1 MEVHVFRLFSV
12 GIEKG
17 DRMMKYDFDQIID
30 RRGTSCLKYD
40 FAVERGKREDVL
52 LLWVAD
58 MDFRVPEPILKRL
71 HDCVDHG
78 IFGYSEAKDD
88 YFQAV
93 AGWIS
98 ESLGLLKQNE
108 KI

>member
-78 IFGYSEAKDD
+78 IFGRSEEHT
-88 YFQAV
+88 
-93 AGWIS
+93 S
-98 ESLGLLKQNE
+98 ELQSRC
-108 KI
+108 